1 MMFMQIKLLTRLLL
15 LFCLIGVVAGD
26 CHPLNITEQN
36 ITAHEFHF
44 SDDEEINASV
54 MLSMINETHGDLIL
68 HAVTEDGHWHVFT
81 LEGVEVLLSDY
92 RDEKTT

>member
-1 MMFMQIKLLTRLLL
+1 MQIKMQSCLML
-15 LFCLIGVVAGD
+15 LFCMIGVVAGS
-26 CHPLNITEQN
+26 CHSLNIKEQN

-54 MLSMINETHGDLIL
+54 MLTMINGTHGDLIL

-92 RDEKTT
+92 RDEKIT